1 MNLRRHRFALPRF
14 LVAAMLLALT
24 SALAHRGARPVYAE
38 ALHPIQGAN
47 LFWVT
52 TVEDQGEGSLRY
64 AIEMANARPGTDLI
78 RFDGR
83 RGPFATPQTITLKG
97 PLPTLAD
104 ELTIAG
110 DQPDRLWQATGVTL
124 SGGNAQRMFHIA
136 PGVRVTLSSLTV
148 AQGRASC
155 GGGVLNQG
163 QLLVKGVTFLQNQA
177 GESGG
182 AICNQGGAVELI
194 NSTFFGNRAHQA
206 GGALAD
212 LGGRTIVTNCT
223 FSENASPR
231 GGGIYSDGQLLL
243 RNTIAANSVGGA
255 DCRAEGGFHP
265 ASSHN
270 LIETSHGCGQ
280 PISSTNPR
288 LGALGRYNGPT
299 ATLPLES
306 GSPAINLGANAAA
319 VDENGVTLRW
329 DQRGNGDPRIVSGIT
344 DIGAFEHQGLPD
356 WAVDTLED
364 SDLRGCTRAG
374 RGDCSLRGAIT
385 LANALGKKQTITFD
399 PIIFSAQGTLVLERP
414 LPAITTDLNLKGLEA
429 RQVTIRGAA
438 PIFRTQGA
446 GALTLFGVSVE
457 ALR

>member
-1 MNLRRHRFALPRF
+1 MNLRRHRFALPKF
-14 LVAAMLLALT
+14 LFAAMLFALT
-24 SALAHRGARPVYAE
+24 SAAAPRGAMPVYAE
-38 ALHPIQGAN
+38 APNPIKGAN
-47 LFWVT
+47 LFWAT
-52 TVEDQGEGSLRY
+52 TVEDQGEGSLRH
-64 AIEMANARPGTDLI
+64 AIEMANARPGADLI

-83 RGPFATPQTITLKG
+83 MGPFATPQTIILKG

-104 ELTIAG
+104 DLTIDG
-110 DQPDRLWQATGVTL
+110 DQPDRLWQPTGVTL
-124 SGGNAQRMFHIA
+124 SGGNAQPIFRIA
-136 PGVRVTLSSLTV
+136 AGVRVTLSSLTV
-148 AQGRASC
+148 AQGRAPC
-155 GGGVLNQG
+155 GGGVFNRG

-182 AICNQGGAVELI
+182 AICNQGGTVEVI
-194 NSTFFGNRAHQA
+194 NSTFFGNRAEQA

-231 GGGIYSDGQLLL
+231 GGGIYSHGQLLL
-243 RNTIAANSVGGA
+243 RNTIAANSEGDA
-255 DCRAEGGFHP
+255 DCRAEGVFHP

-270 LIETSHGCGQ
+270 LIETNHGCGQ

-288 LGALGRYNGPT
+288 LAALGRYNGPT
-299 ATLPLES
+299 STLPLES
-306 GSPAINLGANAAA
+306 GSPAINLGDNAAA
-319 VDENGVTLRW
+319 LDENGVTLRW

-356 WAVDTLED
+356 LVVDTLED

-399 PIIFSAQGTLVLERP
+399 PVIISAQRTLVLERP
-414 LPAITTDLNLKGLEA
+414 LPAITTDLTLDGPET
-429 RQVTIRGAA
+429 RQVTILGAA
-438 PIFRTQGA
+438 PIFRTQGPA
-446 GALTLFGVSVE
+446 VLTLFGVSVE
-457 ALR
+457 AVR